1 VSKEITLI
9 MIIIVLFIVVCGLT
23 VAVVKLI
30 AMVKRS
36 TEQLENTNDFL
47 LTRYLINERDQES
60 LRD

>member
-1 VSKEITLI
+1 
-9 MIIIVLFIVVCGLT
+9 MIIIVLFIIVCGLT
-23 VAVVKLI
+23 VAVIKLV

-60 LRD
+60 RD